1 MHAALKDVPI
11 FDAADFRGRTADWK
25 KLLDSAP
32 VGRKRTV
39 IEWGVGRGPNCFV
52 YPAPRRALGVHL
64 AQGGTQTGSDERWAD
79 FLEFE
84 FVPQIVAALKEDGL
98 FPQAICVDQRPIQIM
113 RQRRRE
119 QEAFARSRAGEAA
132 HH

>member
-1 MHAALKDVPI
+1 MHTALKNSPV
-11 FDAADFRGRTADWK
+11 FDASDFRGRTADWK
-25 KLLDSAP
+25 KMLDAAP
-32 VGRKRTV
+32 IGQKRV
-39 IEWGVGRGPNCFV
+39 VVEWGVGKGPNCFV

-64 AQGGTQTGSDERWAD
+64 AQGGTQSGSDERWAD

-84 FVPQIVAALKEDGL
+84 FVPQIVAMLGEDGL
-98 FPQAICVDQRPIQIM
+98 NPQLVCVDQRPIQIM

-119 QEAFARSRAGEAA
+119 QEAFAHARAGDAA